1 MIDNTLYLA
10 LALLAA
16 DFLAAFITRILLEK
30 EERKTMKNK
39 YLSIRTDCKTLARLD
54 AIVNYANE
62 NLLPNQK
69 KVNKTVMIES
79 LIDFAFETMPKE
91 DEGETLVGM
100 SQEGNDE
107 EGRD

>member
-1 MIDNTLYLA
+1 
-10 LALLAA
+10 
-16 DFLAAFITRILLEK
+16 
-30 EERKTMKNK
+30 MKNK

-69 KVNKTVMIES
+69 KANKTAMIES
-79 LIDFAFETMPKE
+79 LINFAYETMPKE

-100 SQEGNDE
+100 SQETEDE
-107 EGRD
+107 RIERLYSSEGKAGQYEKSNN